1 MSDLYKDLT
10 HTSFPDS
17 VDNIPYFE
25 NISSSD
31 LSNVNMFH
39 SYLRM
44 GDFSG
49 AMSILERIPDY
60 DKKFI
65 DSGKLNKFRDAII
78 AIERY
83 YKTDI
88 KPYITDKQTEWQD
101 IMNQFT
107 YVGIWDSNNQYIKNN
122 MVSYTVRNN
131 TYIYIAY
138 KNVPKDISINN
149 TSYWTLLSLQGETG
163 SSGEGGA
170 FKYEYLSNIS
180 YTKNDIV
187 SYDNCLWVAEKDT
200 TGVTPSINNSS
211 DWTLLLEIPPASA
224 PLQSS
229 QPTGQ
234 SSGDLWFQTI

>member
-17 VDNIPYFE
+17 IDNIPYFE
-25 NISSSD
+25 NITASD

-39 SYLRM
+39 YYLRM
-44 GDFSG
+44 GDFSN
-49 AMSILERIPDY
+49 AMSILERIPNY

-65 DSGKLNKFRDAII
+65 DSGKLNKFRDALI
-78 AIERY
+78 ALERY

-88 KPYITDKQTEWQD
+88 KPYITTKQTEWQD

-107 YVGIWDSNNQYIKNN
+107 YIGTWNSNTAYTKNN
-122 MVSYTVRNN
+122 MVSYTVGDDI
-131 TYIYIAY
+131 YIYIAY
-138 KNVPKDISINN
+138 KNVPKGTSITN

-163 SSGEGGA
+163 SSGDGGA
-170 FKYEYLSNIS
+170 FRYEYSSNTS

-187 SYDNCLWVAEKDT
+187 SYNNCLWSAVKDT
-200 TGVTPSINNSS
+200 TGVTPSTSNSAN
-211 DWTLLLEIPPASA
+211 WTLLLEIPPASA

-229 QPTGQ
+229 QPAGQ
-234 SSGDLWFQTI
+234 NSGDLWFQTI